1 MISNI
6 GKRHMYNLEQL
17 YRDNIKKVLLSEAH
31 KHNPYEVGD
40 IIEDHYQIGKI
51 IAPIIRCDIERKT
64 YSLYYKCDKYTK
76 KLEPYKKGSE
86 IKIYL
91 GNVVRVHTK
100 K

>member
-1 MISNI
+1 MISI
-6 GKRHMYNLEQL
+6 DAKRRMADLEQL
-17 YRDNIKKVLLSEAH
+17 YRDNIKKVLLSEAR

-64 YSLYYKCDKYTK
+64 YSLYYKCVQYTK
-76 KLEPYKKGSE
+76 KLVPYKKGSE
-86 IKIYL
+86 IRIYL